1 MANLKPR
8 IRAHTEI
15 HRHVYRGR
23 IWFLLQDHAAGRS
36 HRFTPAAHYF
46 IGLMDG
52 DRTVQEIWDAAC
64 AHLGD
69 EAPTQEEIIRLLGQ
83 LHSADA
89 LLCDVSPDSLEVFRR
104 YQQNQRMRWKQRLW
118 TPLAL
123 RFPIFDPDKFLQR
136 TMRFVSPFFSWFG
149 IVLWLIVVGTAVVL
163 AAFHWTDLT
172 RDVMDRIL
180 APHNLLL
187 LWLIYP
193 FVKAIHEFGHAY
205 ATKRWGGEVHE
216 IGIMLLVLTPVP
228 YVDASSSL
236 GFRNKYKRMLVGAIG
251 ILAELFIGSLA
262 LFTWLNV
269 EPGAISSV
277 SYNIML
283 ICGISTL
290 FFNGNPLLRFDGYYV
305 FNDLIE
311 VPNLGTR
318 SNKYLGYL
326 VQKYIFKVKDVDSP
340 ANTTGERVWMV
351 IYGIAS
357 FIYRVFIMFVIII
370 FIAGKFFLIGVLLSM
385 WAIATQVLT
394 PIGKS
399 IYYLLDNPRLRYQRG
414 RALSLTIISLLI
426 VIFLLF
432 VVPAPNWTRAQG
444 VVWVPEESQVR
455 AGTDGFVTKVLEPE
469 DSHVSRSQPLIKTQ
483 DPFLQAQVEVLQAQ
497 YRQLQAELDS
507 ALTQD
512 RVQTEIVR
520 EEMSALKARLD
531 HYTEREQELLIRSPT
546 DGRLIVPHI
555 EDLPGH
561 FVRQGQ
567 LIAYVVHPGDIT
579 ARVVVR
585 QADIAKVRQ
594 DTRGVAVML
603 AGWEAQPVPARILR
617 EVPAATNKLPTAA
630 LGSTGGGPFT
640 VDPSD
645 DKGLTTLGRV
655 FQLDVTLPKSLK
667 TDFLG
672 GRVYVRFQHDP
683 EPVGLQIYRAL
694 RQLMLRQFNV

>member
-1 MANLKPR
+1 
-8 IRAHTEI
+8 
-15 HRHVYRGR
+15 
-23 IWFLLQDHAAGRS
+23 
-36 HRFTPAAHYF
+36 
-46 IGLMDG
+46 MDG

-89 LLCDVSPDSLEVFRR
+89 LLCDVSPDSIEVFRR
-104 YQQNQRMRWKQRLW
+104 YQQNQRMKWKQRLW

-136 TMRFVSPFFSWFG
+136 TLKFVSPLFSWFG
-149 IVLWLIVVGTAVVL
+149 IVLWLIVVGTAVGL
-163 AAFHWTDLT
+163 AIIHWTDLT

-180 APHNLLL
+180 APSNLLL

-193 FVKAIHEFGHAY
+193 FVKAVHEFGHAY
-205 ATKRWGGEVHE
+205 ATKNWGGEVHE

-251 ILAELFIGSLA
+251 IMAELFIGSLA
-262 LFTWLNV
+262 LFVWLNV

-326 VQKYIFKVKDVDSP
+326 VQKYVFKVKDVDSP

-357 FIYRVFIMFVIII
+357 FIYRLFIMFVIII
-370 FIAGKFFLIGVLLSM
+370 FIAGKFFLIGVLLAM
-385 WAIATQVLT
+385 WAIGTQVLT

-399 IYYLLDNPRLRYQRG
+399 IYYLLDNPRLRYERG
-414 RALSLTIISLLI
+414 RAITLTIITLLI
-426 VIFLLF
+426 VVFLLF
-432 VVPAPNWTRAQG
+432 VVPAPDWTRAQG
-444 VVWVPEESQVR
+444 VVWVPEKSQVR
-455 AGTDGFVTKVLEPE
+455 AQADGFITKVLEPE
-469 DSHVSRSQPLIKTQ
+469 NTQVTRSQPLIETR
-483 DPFLQAQVEVLQAQ
+483 DPFLKAQVEVLQAQ
-497 YRQLQAELDS
+497 YRQLQAELD
-507 ALTQD
+507 AAMTQS
-512 RVQTEIVR
+512 RVQTEIIR
-520 EEMSALKARLD
+520 EEMSSLKARLN
-531 HYTEREQELLIRSPT
+531 HYTKREKELLIRSPT
-546 DGRLIVPHI
+546 NGRLIIPHR

-567 LIAYVVHPGDIT
+567 LIAYVLRPGEVT
-579 ARVVVR
+579 ARVVVS
-585 QADIAKVRQ
+585 QADITKVRQ

-603 AGWEAQPVPARILR
+603 AGWDAEPVPARILR

-630 LGSTGGGPFT
+630 LGSTGGGPFA

-645 DKGLTTLGRV
+645 DKGLTTLERI
-655 FQLDVTLPKSLK
+655 FQLDVTLPKGAQ

-672 GRVYVRFQHDP
+672 SRVYVRFRHDP
-683 EPVGLQIYRAL
+683 EPVGMQIYRAL
-694 RQLMLRQFNV
+694 RQLMLREFNV